1 LQSNKAWDCTVVQ
14 TNLVSS
20 SIPEAN
26 FEEKEG
32 FYHAEFLR
40 TTGGISGN
48 KEAPFV
54 GLGTV
59 SAINGNVVTI
69 SGFNKSSVDVM
80 IGDVFYQSGSSAAI
94 GTVTAI
100 GDGELTL
107 SSVVGLS
114 VNDFVYLIK
123 DLAIQGDAI
132 KGYYAKMTF
141 TQDDSSYS
149 EIFAVRNF
157 VNYSP
162 ISSK

>member
-1 LQSNKAWDCTVVQ
+1 
-14 TNLVSS
+14 
-20 SIPEAN
+20 
-26 FEEKEG
+26 
-32 FYHAEFLR
+32 
-40 TTGGISGN
+40 
-48 KEAPFV
+48 V

-80 IGDVFYQSGSSAAI
+80 IGDTFYQSGSGAAI

-114 VNDFVYLIK
+114 VSDFVYLIK